1 MKSNLMAG
9 VTLCLLSAL
18 AQGQTAID
26 KGDFLVRGGVAIID
40 PESEGLSIDLGA
52 GPQNLS
58 ADSAAGVTFNLEY
71 MFTRNIGLEL
81 LAALPYK
88 HDLQLDGT
96 TIGETKHLPPTL
108 SVKWHQPI
116 GQIVPYVGLGVNW
129 TVFFD
134 EKLTV
139 GNNVLALDDSLG
151 IAAQIG
157 FDYVF
162 SNNWLVNVDVR
173 YISIETD
180 AVVGGD
186 LVGGGSAAI
195 GTVDINPWVYGIN
208 VGYKF

>member
-1 MKSNLMAG
+1 MKKYMMAG
-9 VTLCLLSAL
+9 VALCLFSAL
-18 AQGQTAID
+18 AQAQTAID
-26 KGDFLVRGGVAIID
+26 KGDFIVRGGVAIID
-40 PESEGLSIDLGA
+40 PESDGLSIDLGA

-58 ADSAAGVTFNLEY
+58 ADSATGVTFNLEY

-96 TIGETKHLPPTL
+96 TIGETKQLPPTL

-134 EKLTV
+134 EKLDG

-180 AVVGGD
+180 AVVGGT
-186 LVGGGSAAI
+186 LAGGGAAAI
-195 GTVDINPWVYGIN
+195 GTVDINPWVYGVN